1 MASQMGRRETDGRQ
15 RCHVHRGVLSQE
27 TGRSCAHGPTR
38 GDEARFQRETKP
50 RLSKL
55 VPTRGR
61 DPLLEGLLE
70 ATSPTAPAQ
79 REGWWMGTVVVEKP
93 SRIPRGQDPLYIR
106 VYGAHATHHPFVRA
120 RPRPCCDIY
129 VKIIWTNISLF
140 WDEKRGGAISLCERS
155 IGAAAHRFLTT

>member
-120 RPRPCCDIY
+120 RPRPCF
-129 VKIIWTNISLF
+129 VKIM
-140 WDEKRGGAISLCERS
+140 DEYFIIIFGTRRGGHFSHANDRS
-155 IGAAAHRFLTT
+155 APQLTAS